1 MLCDNN
7 TANLSGM
14 ERSFFQ
20 QMKTGSTY
28 IFNGESKFNYLKVL
42 LFDYFS

>member
-1 MLCDNN
+1 MLGNNN
-7 TANLSGM
+7 TANLSRM

-28 IFNGESKFNYLKVL
+28 IFNGESKINYLKVL
-42 LFDYFS
+42 LFDYFN